1 MVTHQLQVERR
12 TGKVS
17 RQETDVL
24 PLCHATNLQDS
35 RFSVLCLPTT
45 VRPVCLLCCRH
56 CCSRCC
62 DCCLDRLIVSMAMAE
77 ASMPAS
83 LYADRDLCIPPTQ
96 QDYVQLLRTLT
107 TWHCPH
113 SPTARRCCS
122 NQSISPARRAH
133 REVSH
138 TGTDRRTDTVPF
150 HRPCSADYA
159 GSDNNPHL
167 EALAVLAM
175 RATTSVSV

>member
-1 MVTHQLQVERR
+1 VVTHQLQVERR
-12 TGKVS
+12 TGKVR

-62 DCCLDRLIVSMAMAE
+62 DCCLDRLIVSMAMTE

-96 QDYVQLLRTLT
+96 QDCVQLLRTLT

-133 REVSH
+133 R
-138 TGTDRRTDTVPF
+138 R
-150 HRPCSADYA
+150 
-159 GSDNNPHL
+159 
-167 EALAVLAM
+167 
-175 RATTSVSV
+175 SVSYWDRQTDGYRTVSQTLFRRLRRQ